1 MVVIHIQNLHA
12 RSHTAGNLHKARNGI
27 HNSEFALEVCSEI
40 DNRIYLIVVR
50 MKFHRIIH
58 IFLRFVSFGIII
70 RFDFSVKARR
80 VKLET
85 ILIGHKRHH
94 SVKQILIIRFFEFSE
109 RKLNKPRIRRKRLNQ
124 FIFPVCRFQIR
135 KNRIEAVAHRRFI
148 FYRLIITSYKI
159 ISVLKRNA
167 CIDVRR
173 LKTYQPCYS
182 EFDGISCGRTVSFL
196 IGKTFRIPVGRFD
209 IEIYGV

>member
-1 MVVIHIQNLHA
+1 
-12 RSHTAGNLHKARNGI
+12 
-27 HNSEFALEVCSEI
+27 
-40 DNRIYLIVVR
+40 

-58 IFLRFVSFGIII
+58 IFLRFISFGIIT

-85 ILIGHKRHH
+85 ILIRHKRHH
-94 SVKQILIIRFFEFSE
+94 SVKQILIIRFFEFPE

-124 FIFPVCRFQIR
+124 FIFSVFRFQIR
-135 KNRIEAVAHRRFI
+135 KNRIEAVAHRRFV

-173 LKTYQPCYS
+173 LKSYQPCYS
-182 EFDGISCGRTVSFL
+182 EFDGISCGRSVSFF
-196 IGKTFRIPVGRFD
+196 IGKPFRFPVCGFD
-209 IEIYGV
+209 IEIYRV

>member
-12 RSHTAGNLHKARNGI
+12 GSHTACDFHKARNGI
-27 HNSEFALEVCSEI
+27 QYPEFAFEVCSEI
-40 DNRIYLIVVR
+40 YNRIDLIVIR

-58 IFLRFVSFGIII
+58 IFLRFVCFGIIT
-70 RFDFSVKARR
+70 RFHLSVKSGRIQFKA
-80 VKLET
+80 V
-85 ILIGHKRHH
+85 LIRHKGHH
-94 SVKQILIIRFFEFSE
+94 SVKQVFIVRLFEFSE
-109 RKLNKPRIRRKRLNQ
+109 RELNQSRIRRERLNQ
-124 FIFPVCRFQIR
+124 LVFSVFRLEIR
-135 KNRIEAVAHRRFI
+135 ENGIETISHRRFV
-148 FYRLIITSYKI
+148 FYRFIITSYKI

-209 IEIYGV
+209 IEIYGF